1 MPSAQYPDNF
11 LFKIIVNLPG
21 DSSNNESKVGN
32 TEVKLFFV
40 SRNYLWVFDVRDF
53 LNSIL
58 KV

>member
-32 TEVKLFFV
+32 TEVKLFCQPKLFMG
-40 SRNYLWVFDVRDF
+40 
-53 LNSIL
+53 I
-58 KV
+58 